1 MFESKT
7 SMKLHR
13 DQTFRLAFANV
24 KKINLEAVVD
34 RLKTFEGLFY
44 EKYCVQPESSLE
56 R

>member
-1 MFESKT
+1 MFESKAA
-7 SMKLHR
+7 MKLYG

-24 KKINLEAVVD
+24 KKINLATIVD
-34 RLKTFEGLFY
+34 RFKTFEGLFY